1 MSRFHQAMVSR
12 RGLVALGGAAGLSG
26 GSDEA
31 STPPGGVL
39 RSRHASS
46 VRSVGTVDLVA
57 WVVGVAVLV
66 LVAIGVV
73 VIWRSR

>member
-1 MSRFHQAMVSR
+1 V
-12 RGLVALGGAAGLSG
+12 GA
-26 GSDEA
+26 
-31 STPPGGVL
+31 
-39 RSRHASS
+39 
-46 VRSVGTVDLVA
+46 VDLVA